1 MPDRES
7 IGRPSTY
14 IGTSA
19 ICWPVVIVRTSSPG
33 PLPSAPTRYPLSI
46 ARDPAGC
53 RESRRRPRSPAR
65 PVPGRGTVPGGRP
78 AFREESAV
86 SLLLVLKAVHV
97 LSAIVAV
104 GANVT
109 YGFWLRLAGR
119 DRERLLFAIQGVRW
133 LDRRLANPMYGVVF
147 VTGVLMVLAGAY
159 SFETGWIAASI
170 VLYVLVA
177 VLGIA

>member
-1 MPDRES
+1 M
-7 IGRPSTY
+7 
-14 IGTSA
+14 
-19 ICWPVVIVRTSSPG
+19 
-33 PLPSAPTRYPLSI
+33 
-46 ARDPAGC
+46 
-53 RESRRRPRSPAR
+53 
-65 PVPGRGTVPGGRP
+65 
-78 AFREESAV
+78 

-159 SFETGWIAASI
+159 SFETAWIAASI

-177 VLGIA
+177 VLGIAVFAPAIRRQLAEAERDPTSAAYAAAAARTARLGLATTAVVLVIVVLMVTKPL